1 MKEGNLQQLL
11 DCSSLSQ
18 GRILLASHI
27 PMSQAPIGETHHSSN
42 LFAWH
47 ETEGKPYCKDDEV
60 IPTSSIR
67 WGRVSLKG
75 GFEGWQFSPD
85 GYGAVLKVKKGMEWV
100 IVARPV
106 ASSNTT
112 QLGQHPDFRDFA
124 SPNLFVRKFK
134 IDGPSLDNSC
144 WILEAVLLRENT
156 QL

>member
-1 MKEGNLQQLL
+1 
-11 DCSSLSQ
+11 
-18 GRILLASHI
+18 
-27 PMSQAPIGETHHSSN
+27 MSQAPIGETLHSSN

-67 WGRVSLKG
+67 WGRVVLKG

-85 GYGAVLKVKKGMEWV
+85 GYGIVLKVQRGMEWV
-100 IVARPV
+100 IVARPIG
-106 ASSNTT
+106 SD
-112 QLGQHPDFRDFA
+112 QPPDFRDFA
-124 SPNLFVRKFK
+124 SRNLFVSKFQ
-134 IDGPSLDNSC
+134 INGPSLDNSC